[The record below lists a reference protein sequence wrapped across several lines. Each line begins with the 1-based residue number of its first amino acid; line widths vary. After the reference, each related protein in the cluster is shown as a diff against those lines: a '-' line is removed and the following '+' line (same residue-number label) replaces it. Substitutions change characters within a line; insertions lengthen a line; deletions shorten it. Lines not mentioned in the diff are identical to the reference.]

1 MQGRRVIVTGATA
14 GVGKETARALVR
26 KGADVVVVGRD
37 AKKIDETVRE
47 LRAEAKGSAVDA
59 VRCDLSSLA
68 SVREAASELVER
80 FPAIHVLVNNAGA
93 VHMER
98 SVTKDGFETTFQSNH
113 LGPYVLTRRLLP
125 KLLAG
130 TSPTRTARI
139 VNVASVVHSRGVID
153 FSDLQTERAAYVGL
167 GVYSR
172 TKLMNVLF
180 TYALARRLRSHH
192 VTANCL
198 HPGVIASGFGHNN
211 GGWMGFGVKLVAPF
225 LWTPEKGARTSV
237 KLASS
242 SEVEGVTG
250 KYYDE
255 RSRER
260 PSSVTSHDVALQ
272 ETLWK
277 TSAEL
282 AGEPLEPTFA

>member
-1 MQGRRVIVTGATA
+1 MQGRRVIVTGATT

-26 KGADVVVVGRD
+26 KGASVIVVGRD
-37 AKKIDETVRE
+37 PKKIEDTLRE
-47 LRAEAKGSAVDA
+47 LRADTKGADVDA
-59 VRCDLSSLA
+59 VRCDLCSLA
-68 SVREAASELVER
+68 SVRDAAAELSER
-80 FPAIHVLVNNAGA
+80 FDRIHVLVNNAGA
-93 VHMER
+93 VNMER
-98 SVTKDGFETTFQSNH
+98 SVTKDGLEATFQGNH

-125 KLLAG
+125 KLAESSTPG
-130 TSPTRTARI
+130 RAARI

-153 FSDLQTERAAYVGL
+153 FDDLQTERTAYVGL

-180 TYALARRLRSHH
+180 TYALARRLRERR

-237 KLASS
+237 MLATSP
-242 SEVEGVTG
+242 EVEGATG
-250 KYYDE
+250 KYFDE

-260 PSSVTSHDVALQ
+260 RSSPASHDVTLQ

-282 AGEPLEPTFA
+282 AGEPVEPSFA